1 MKSLLVIGMGTFG
14 TFLADKLQ
22 SLGNDVMIVDEDQE
36 TIETL
41 APRFTNA
48 LCADCTRPDV
58 LRAIN
63 VPDFDICF
71 VTIGDN
77 FQSSLE
83 ISSQLKE
90 LGAKHVV
97 SKANR
102 TLQAKFLLRNGA
114 DEVIYPEKDSAERL
128 ALRSSSDG
136 ITDVIPITPEYA
148 IFELKVKP
156 EWVGRSLVQ
165 LDLRRRY
172 NVNIMAIKKGDHVDT
187 AVSPDYVFEAD
198 DRFLTVGRSAEMFK
212 KW

>member
-1 MKSLLVIGMGTFG
+1 MKSVLVIGMGTFG
-14 TFLADKLQ
+14 TFLAEKLQ
-22 SLGNDVMIVDEDQE
+22 ALGNDVMIVDEMQE

-48 LCADCTRPDV
+48 LCADCTRTDV
-58 LRAIN
+58 LHALN
-63 VPDFDICF
+63 VPSFDICF

-136 ITDVIPITPEYA
+136 ITDVIPISRDYA
-148 IFELKVKP
+148 IFELKIKP
-156 EWVGRSLVQ
+156 EWVGKSLIQ
-165 LDLRRRY
+165 LDLRRKY
-172 NVNIMAIKKGDHVDT
+172 QVNIMAIKKGDQVNA
-187 AVSPDYVFEAD
+187 AVNPDYVFEAG
-198 DRFLTVGRSAEMFK
+198 DRFLTVGKNEEMFK